1 MAQIVSANTAAY
13 RRGNG
18 ANDFEAS
25 APVDPKISMGPA

>member
-25 APVDPKISMGPA
+25 ASVDLKISMGMA

>member
-25 APVDPKISMGPA
+25 PSANPKISMGPA